1 MKDRALHRRLTDM
14 GFVLVRSKKH
24 AVYRHPQAGTLV
36 AARTASDHR
45 AAKNALAQARRRMR
59 AAA

>member
-1 MKDRALHRRLTDM
+1 M